1 MVRKRGILERKGE
14 QRGNRVGMT
23 VIESALEILFNVS
36 QMCANKRFV
45 KGMVIVEIGGIES
58 IKITCKEPL
67 W

>member
-1 MVRKRGILERKGE
+1 MERKGE

-23 VIESALEILFNVS
+23 VIESTLEILFNVS
-36 QMCANKRFV
+36 QMCVNKRFV